1 MKARLLEK
9 PDGYTSKY
17 YSVTVGKVYK
27 IIDTRG
33 SCFLIR
39 DDTGEEATIANCRF
53 EVVEES
59 LDGRV

>member
-27 IIDTRG
+27 VIDKRG
-33 SCFLIR
+33 SCYLIR
-39 DDTGEEATIANCRF
+39 DR
-53 EVVEES
+53 
-59 LDGRV
+59 